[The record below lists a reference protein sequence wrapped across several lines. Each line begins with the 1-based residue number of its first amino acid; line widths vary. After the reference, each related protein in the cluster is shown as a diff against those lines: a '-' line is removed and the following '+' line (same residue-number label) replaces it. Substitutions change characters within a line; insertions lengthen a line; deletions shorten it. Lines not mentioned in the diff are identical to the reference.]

1 MPPCGKRLSALLAA
15 AALAVGCGKTA
26 APPPAPF
33 ASAGSPGRG
42 TIALATKNT
51 TRLGGADPATDA
63 AAVARAVYPGLT
75 AATRPQVVVV
85 VDDRRWG
92 TALAASALA
101 GVPLGA
107 PLLYAD
113 GDRLPQAT
121 LQALRSMRPLGS
133 AALGGAQVLRVG
145 TVAPLDGYR
154 VRTLAPSGDPTL
166 AGAQVTAL
174 LATVRAKR
182 PHEVIA
188 LCAGESPAMQM
199 PIAGLSA
206 QSGAPIVFVSP
217 AGVPAA
223 TAAALRRLHHPTVY
237 VPDACAASSH
247 TKSALAPLGRV
258 VALAGGEEGESGESG
273 APAGSRA
280 AAPSRGKDP
289 VATAVEIAR
298 FSDGAFGWGI
308 HEPGHGL
315 VFANSSRA
323 FDAPAAA
330 PLSAHGDYAPL
341 LLVGDGSSVPS
352 ALGRYLSNIEPGYT
366 AAIGPVRGVYNHGW
380 LIGDERA
387 ISLLAQSEI
396 DAILE
401 VAPRTPGASEQAL
414 ASPE

>member
-1 MPPCGKRLSALLAA
+1 MRPCAKRLTALLAG
-15 AALAVGCGKTA
+15 AALATGCGKS
-26 APPPAPF
+26 APQPPAPF
-33 ASAGSPGRG
+33 ASVGSPGRG

-51 TRLGGADPATDA
+51 TRLGGADPATNA

-85 VDDRRWG
+85 TDDRRWG
-92 TALAASALA
+92 AALAASALA
-101 GVPLGA
+101 GAPLGA
-107 PLLYAD
+107 PLLYAE

-121 LQALRSMRPLGS
+121 VQALRSMRPLGS

-145 TVAPLDGYR
+145 TAAPLDGYR
-154 VRTLAPSGDPTL
+154 VRTLAPSADPPL
-166 AGAQVTAL
+166 VGAQVTAL
-174 LATVRAKR
+174 LSAVRPKR

-188 LCAGESPAMQM
+188 VCAGEAPAMQM
-199 PIAGLSA
+199 PVAGLSA

-223 TAAALRRLHHPTVY
+223 TAAALGRLHHPTVY
-237 VPDACAASSH
+237 VPAACAASSR
-247 TKSALAPLGRV
+247 TKSALARLGRV
-258 VALAGGEEGESGESG
+258 VAFAGGGEGKSGEGG
-273 APAGSRA
+273 APSGSHAGSPARA
-280 AAPSRGKDP
+280 QDP
-289 VATAVEIAR
+289 VENAVEIAR
-298 FSDGAFGWGI
+298 FSDGSFGWGI

-315 VFANSSRA
+315 VFANSSLP

-352 ALGRYLSNIEPGYT
+352 ALGRYLTNIEPGYT

-396 DAILE
+396 DAVLE
-401 VAPRTPGASEQAL
+401 VAPRTPGAGEQAL
-414 ASPE
+414 PSPE

>member
-1 MPPCGKRLSALLAA
+1 MRPCAKRLTALLAGT
-15 AALAVGCGKTA
+15 ALATGCGKS
-26 APPPAPF
+26 APPPSAPF
-33 ASAGSPGRG
+33 ASVGSPGRG

-51 TRLGGADPATDA
+51 TRLGGADPATNA

-85 VDDRRWG
+85 TDDRRWG
-92 TALAASALA
+92 AALAASALA
-101 GVPLGA
+101 GAPLGA
-107 PLLYAD
+107 PLLYAE

-121 LQALRSMRPLGS
+121 VQALRSMRPLGS

-145 TVAPLDGYR
+145 TAAPLDGYR
-154 VRTLAPSGDPTL
+154 VRTLAPSADPPL
-166 AGAQVTAL
+166 VGAQVTAL
-174 LATVRAKR
+174 LSAVRSKR

-188 LCAGESPAMQM
+188 VCAGEASAMQM
-199 PIAGLSA
+199 PVAGLSA

-217 AGVPAA
+217 ADVPAA
-223 TAAALRRLHHPTVY
+223 TAAALGRLHHPTVY
-237 VPDACAASSH
+237 VPAACAASSR
-247 TKSALAPLGRV
+247 TKSALARLGRV
-258 VALAGGEEGESGESG
+258 VAFAGGEEGESGEGGAPSGSRAG
-273 APAGSRA
+273 APARA
-280 AAPSRGKDP
+280 QDP
-289 VATAVEIAR
+289 VENAVEIAR
-298 FSDGAFGWGI
+298 FSDGSFGWGI

-315 VFANSSRA
+315 VFANSSLP

-352 ALGRYLSNIEPGYT
+352 ALGRYLTNIEPGYT

-396 DAILE
+396 DAVLE
-401 VAPRTPGASEQAL
+401 VAPRTPGAGEQAL
-414 ASPE
+414 PSPE